1 MRKLS
6 IHDDDAQLAA
16 MGHKPEL
23 NRNFSML
30 YAAFPPQALPGSGCS
45 EN

>member
-1 MRKLS
+1 MKDISL
-6 IHDDDAQLAA
+6 DDAQLAS

-30 YAAFPPQALPGSGCS
+30 YVGNRVPV
-45 EN
+45 